1 MSRGGGIGRRAR
13 LKIVYL
19 RVCGFNSHP
28 RHNSMSKKI
37 LIILGPTTSGKSDL
51 AVKIAKEFNGEII
64 SADSRQVYKG
74 LDIGTG
80 KITKD
85 EMENVPH
92 YLLDAVRP
100 SEKFDVIQFKKLA
113 EEKVNEILEREKL
126 PIVVGGTGFYI
137 QSIVDG
143 LVLPEVPPD
152 EELRTKLEGKS
163 AEELYKELQKLDPNR
178 SLSIQS
184 DNKRRLIRA
193 VEIVKTLGKV
203 PDLEKKPKY
212 ETLQIG
218 LNLDDGELKER
229 IKNRLLERMEKGM
242 IEEVEKLNK
251 EGLSFERMINLGLE
265 YKYLA
270 YFLKGEMDKK
280 EMIEKLNIAIRQYA
294 KRQKTWFKRDERIK
308 WFRPEENKRIFE
320 LIQVFLN
327 S

>member
-1 MSRGGGIGRRAR
+1 
-13 LKIVYL
+13 
-19 RVCGFNSHP
+19 
-28 RHNSMSKKI
+28 MSKKI

-308 WFRPEENKRIFE
+308 WFRPEENKRILE

>member
-1 MSRGGGIGRRAR
+1 
-13 LKIVYL
+13 
-19 RVCGFNSHP
+19 
-28 RHNSMSKKI
+28 MSKKI

>member
-1 MSRGGGIGRRAR
+1 
-13 LKIVYL
+13 
-19 RVCGFNSHP
+19 
-28 RHNSMSKKI
+28 MSKKI

-100 SEKFDVIQFKKLA
+100 GEKFDVIQFKKLA